1 MTASPTRRAALAAL
15 LTVPLLLAAVDG
27 RAGERRLDA
36 AEIEAM
42 LSGNT
47 AISVGGG
54 TAYKQYFDPSGATTY
69 VPEGGAPSPGKWR
82 ADAAEDHYC
91 SYWEPSGWDCYE
103 VYSEGSDSIIW
114 VAPGSGTRYPARVVL
129 GDQL

>member
-1 MTASPTRRAALAAL
+1 
-15 LTVPLLLAAVDG
+15 LLLAADLG
-27 RAGERRLDA
+27 RAEERRLAA
-36 AEIEAM
+36 AEIEAR

-54 TAYKQYFDPSGATTY
+54 TAYRQYFDPSGATTY
-69 VPEGGAPSPGKWR
+69 VSEGGPPSPGKWR

-91 SYWEPSGWDCYE
+91 SYWEPTGWDCYE
-103 VYSEGSDSIIW
+103 VYSEGPDSVIW
-114 VAPGSGTRYPARVVL
+114 VAAGSGTRYPARIVE